1 MENFEEAL
9 RNIDAFCKVLV
20 KKMPHNMAKLENK
33 TIVEPIENPPPIEST
48 ANEPLEID
56 STNRHFIPLSQIE
69 EPLIDIFEEED
80 YIKILVQCRCQ
91 EQQVTFYTCKDG
103 IKICREE
110 CHVNVDGTETCVDT
124 CQKINLRT
132 DHLQLEN
139 RLFVVAKCNNNLV
152 LDAMIPKTKATVR

>member
-1 MENFEEAL
+1 MENFEETL
-9 RNIDAFCKVLV
+9 RNVAGFCKVLV
-20 KKMPHNMAKLENK
+20 KKMPENTAELENK
-33 TIVEPIENPPPIEST
+33 TIVEPLENSLLKKGT
-48 ANEPLEID
+48 ANEPPEID
-56 STNRHFIPLSQIE
+56 PPNRHIIPPSQIE

-91 EQQVTFYTCKDG
+91 EQQVTLYTCKDG

-110 CHVNVDGTETCVDT
+110 CHVNADDTETCVNT

-139 RLFVVAKCNNNLV
+139 RLFIVAKCNNNQV
-152 LDAMIPKTKATVR
+152 LDAMIPKTKVTVR